1 MFQKLRKI
9 AFWLILILAI
19 TYFVAAYLT
28 KPAQDHPF
36 FSQSNN
42 QTDVIAH
49 RGGHG
54 LWPGNTL
61 YGFKQAVEL
70 GADILEMDVHSTK
83 DSILVILHDDSVD
96 RTTNGKGLV
105 RDFTLKELKTLDA
118 GYTWTHDEGKTYP
131 YRNKDITIP
140 TVTEVFN
147 ALPNTRMAIE
157 IKQTEP
163 DITTAFGNLIRKH
176 NMTNQVLVASFDSGT
191 LRAFRKQ
198 FPEIATSAGFTEGL
212 LYYALSRLHLSDAYR
227 PNTHALQIPKKLGPL
242 NTTHPAFL
250 SAARKHNLKIHY
262 WTVNQ
267 PHVMETFID
276 LGVDGI
282 ITIYPDRLIQL
293 LDK

>member
-19 TYFVAAYLT
+19 TYFVSAYLT
-28 KPAQDHPF
+28 EPAKDHSF
-36 FSQSNN
+36 FSQSEH
-42 QTDVIAH
+42 QVDVIAH

-83 DSILVILHDDSVD
+83 DSVLVIIHDNAVD

-118 GYTWTHDEGKTYP
+118 GYTWTNDEGQTYP
-131 YRNKDITIP
+131 YRGKDITIP
-140 TVTEVFN
+140 TVSEVFT

-163 DITTAFGNLIRKH
+163 DITTAFGNLIRQH

-191 LRAFRKQ
+191 LRTFRKQ

-212 LYYALSRLHLSDAYR
+212 LYYTLSRLHLSNAYR

-250 SAARKHNLKIHY
+250 SAAQQHNLKIHY

-276 LGVDGI
+276 LGIDGI

-293 LDK
+293 LEK